1 VNSAA
6 VPTEDSAEC
15 WVCGAKSLA
24 ALNIGGIRIFECPAC
39 GLGFQPTRTEY
50 LADLYDHEYFD
61 EYDCGRD
68 YGADE
73 SARWRE
79 AHVRVGFVQSF
90 VPQGRLLELG
100 AAAGHFAASA
110 ISAGYD
116 VVAVEPNGEMAERAR
131 RRFGISVFAGPVE
144 DVVLAGDDF
153 DVICGWHV
161 LEHLPAPRHTVAR
174 LAGALRRGGIIA
186 FEVPNFASVRARRE
200 RANWRP
206 LDPVHHVAQ
215 YTPEALRRL
224 FARIG
229 LETLDVETVPWAV
242 YKTRLRASLSYARR
256 ALELGRSSFAPH
268 PWKHELLRGVA
279 RRSD

>member
-1 VNSAA
+1 MNSGV
-6 VPTEDSAEC
+6 VPTEDWAEC
-15 WVCGAKSLA
+15 WVCGAKSIA
-24 ALNIGGIRIFECPAC
+24 SLNIGDIRIFECPAC
-39 GLGFQPTRTEY
+39 GLGFQPTRTEH
-50 LADLYDHEYFD
+50 LAELYDREYFD

-68 YGADE
+68 YRSDE

-79 AHVRVGFVQSF
+79 ARVRVDFVQGFVG
-90 VPQGRLLELG
+90 QGRLLELG

-110 ISAGYD
+110 TTAGYD
-116 VVAVEPNGEMAERAR
+116 VVAIEPNSEMAELAR
-131 RRFGISVFAGPVE
+131 KRFGISVFAEPVE
-144 DVVLAGDDF
+144 DVILARDGF
-153 DVICGWHV
+153 DLVCGWHV
-161 LEHLPAPRHTVAR
+161 LEHLPAPLRTVER
-174 LAGALRRGGIIA
+174 LARALRRGGIMA

-215 YTPEALRRL
+215 YTPEALRHL
-224 FARIG
+224 FARVG
-229 LETLDVETVPWAV
+229 LEALGVESIPWAV
-242 YKTRLRASLSYARR
+242 YKTRLRGSVSYARR